1 MKLVAAEDFA
11 DPAPDVELSPSVIK
25 ILSGAL
31 DAIASRGARR
41 LSMSDIIDTS
51 GVSRGTLYRYFSNK
65 DQVLAAVSEFVC
77 TGFENGIRDAGRGIA
92 DPIERFKAVM
102 QFYARYTNENSPDRV
117 FEVEPGFHLAF
128 FRSRFGR
135 YKIAVR
141 DALNPVFDHLENLV
155 GEAINRDAFVETLVR
170 MQLSTLLVPAS
181 DEWMQIWNDTAD
193 NVQKWALK
201 IAQKQN
207 YAGKE

>member
-1 MKLVAAEDFA
+1 MRLVATEELV

-31 DAIASRGARR
+31 DAIASRGVRR

-65 DQVLAAVSEFVC
+65 EEVLAAVSEYVC
-77 TGFENGIRDAGRGIA
+77 TGFENGIRDAGLGIV

-128 FRSRFGR
+128 FRSRFAR
-135 YKIAVR
+135 YKIAVQ
-141 DALNPVFDHLENLV
+141 DALDPVFDHLESLV

-170 MQLSTLLVPAS
+170 TQLSTLLVPAS
-181 DEWMQIWNDTAD
+181 DEWMRIWNDTAE

-207 YAGKE
+207 